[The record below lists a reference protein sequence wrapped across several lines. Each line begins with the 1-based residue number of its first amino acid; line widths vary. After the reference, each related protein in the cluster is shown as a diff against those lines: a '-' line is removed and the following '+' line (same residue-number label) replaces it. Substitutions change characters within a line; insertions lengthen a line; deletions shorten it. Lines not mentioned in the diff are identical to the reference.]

1 MTQKI
6 ENTIEATGQAML
18 AGEQLTGIYRTMVLI
33 RRFEETV
40 NELYMQGRIP
50 STLHLYIGQ
59 EAVAAGVC
67 SVLTREDYVL
77 TTHRP
82 HGHSLAKGVDP
93 KAIMA
98 ELFGKATGTCKG
110 KGGSMH
116 VGDIRVGV
124 FPAIAIVGGNAPIAA
139 GAALAAKML
148 KNGRVSVSFFGD
160 GATNEG
166 DWHEAMN
173 AAAILDLPVLFV
185 CENNLYAASTPFK
198 TAFKVEHI
206 ADRACAYGMPGVL
219 VDGNDVLAVRQ
230 AALEATERA
239 RRGEGPTLIECVTY
253 RQCGHSRSDPRG
265 YRTREEE
272 AEWKLRDPIT
282 TFRAYLVEQAKID
295 EASLRQIEAGV
306 EATIKEAIDFAEA
319 SPLPVPADIYTD
331 VFLDSTPAEALRTS
345 GQATQNDLSDINKGG
360 K

>member
-1 MTQKI
+1 MTMDVEQTL
-6 ENTIEATGQAML
+6 ETTGSQPL
-18 AGEQLTGIYRTMVLI
+18 DEGTLTGMYQTMLLI

-59 EAVAAGVC
+59 EAVATGVT
-67 SVLTREDYVL
+67 SVLNQDDYVL

-93 KAIMA
+93 RAIMA

-124 FPAIAIVGGNAPIAA
+124 FPAIAIVGGNTPIAA
-139 GAALAAKML
+139 GAALASKML

-160 GATNEG
+160 GAANEG

-173 AAAILDLPVLFV
+173 AAAIWDLPVIFV

-198 TAFKVEHI
+198 TAYKIEHI
-206 ADRACAYGMPGVL
+206 ADRACAYGMPGIV
-219 VDGNDVLAVRQ
+219 VDGNDVLAVRKT
-230 AALEATERA
+230 ALEAVERA
-239 RRGEGPTLIECVTY
+239 RKGEGPTLIECVTY

-272 AEWKLRDPIT
+272 AEWKLRDPIDM
-282 TFRAYLVEQAKID
+282 FRKYLVEQAGID
-295 EASLRQIEAGV
+295 EARLKQIDAGV
-306 EATIKEAIDFAEA
+306 EQTIKEAIDFAEN
-319 SPLPVPADIYTD
+319 SPQPDPQSIYED
-331 VFLDSTPAEALRTS
+331 VFCEPQPASQVSSLE
-345 GQATQNDLSDINKGG
+345 QKGAAHA
-360 K
+360 